1 MLVQTVQ
8 TLMNVRRA
16 ALVNM
21 EEHVLTL
28 LETTS
33 VPVLMDGLANP
44 VKLTLMSVPW
54 AYVSTVLTAPIP
66 LGTIAVPVCLDSQV

>member
-16 ALVNM
+16 ARVNM

-28 LETTS
+28 RETTS
-33 VPVLMDGLANP
+33 VTVLMGGLANP
-44 VKLTLMSVPW
+44 VKLTLMSVLW
-54 AYVSTVLTAPIP
+54 VYVSTVLTAPIL